1 MVVYGLTH
9 CPVCHESYGG
19 DIICKHC
26 EAEKER
32 TKQEKLDILLSL
44 DINEIEYLVEVAKK
58 GGKQVKNQKIKDKI
72 EQLKQ
77 ELEE

>member
-9 CPVCHESYGG
+9 CPVCHEPYDGG
-19 DIICKHC
+19 ITCKHC
-26 EAEKER
+26 EAI
-32 TKQEKLDILLSL
+32 KQEKLDMLLSL